1 MPNKSAKSRVWLNRH
16 NSDPYVKAA
25 REHKYRGRAAYKLH
39 EIDAKH
45 RLLKSARVILDLG
58 SAPGS
63 WSQVA
68 RAANDN
74 AQVIA
79 CDLLPM
85 TAIDNV
91 QFIQGDF
98 QEPEVVNK
106 VAEALEGQMTD
117 LILSDMAPNLSGN
130 QSVDQAAGERLA
142 MAVMAFAEQ
151 YLHAKGSLLYK
162 CFHGTSFEA
171 VIGRMRQHYGAV
183 RICKPKASRQNSREV
198 YVLAREPRKVQSIS
212 EA

>member
-1 MPNKSAKSRVWLNRH
+1 MPNKSARSRAWLNRH

-25 REHKYRGRAAYKLH
+25 RAHNYRGRAAYKLQ

-45 RLLKSARVILDLG
+45 NLIQPARIIIDLG

-63 WSQVA
+63 WSQLA
-68 RAANDN
+68 RASNSRAKI
-74 AQVIA
+74 VA

-85 TAIDNV
+85 PTVDGV

-98 QEPEVVNK
+98 QDPK
-106 VAEALEGQMTD
+106 VAAKIAEELDGHAAG

-130 QSVDQAAGERLA
+130 QSADQAACERLA
-142 MAVMAFAEQ
+142 EAVVIFAEQ
-151 YLHAKGSLLYK
+151 HLDPRGSLVYK

-171 VIGRMRQHYGAV
+171 ILRLMRQRYRSV
-183 RICKPKASRQNSREV
+183 KICKPKASRQNSREV
-198 YVLAREPRKVQSIS
+198 YVLARGQQNLSASGE
-212 EA
+212 

>member
-1 MPNKSAKSRVWLNRH
+1 MPNKSAKSRAWLNRH
-16 NSDPYVKAA
+16 KSDPYVKAA
-25 REHKYRGRAAYKLH
+25 RTHNYRGRAAYKLQ

-45 RLLKSARVILDLG
+45 DLLRPARLVIDLG

-68 RAANDN
+68 RATNSN
-74 AQVIA
+74 ARIIA

-85 TAIDNV
+85 PTVGGV

-98 QEPEVVNK
+98 QDPNVANK
-106 VAEALEGQMTD
+106 IAEALNGQSAE

-130 QSVDQAAGERLA
+130 KIADQAAGERLA
-142 MAVMAFAEQ
+142 EAVFTFAEQ
-151 YLHAKGSLLYK
+151 HLEPRGSLLYK

-171 VIGRMRQHYGAV
+171 LLRDVSQRYV
-183 RICKPKASRQNSREV
+183 SVKICKPKASRQNSREV
-198 YVLAREPRKVQSIS
+198 YVLARCRRN
-212 EA
+212 